1 MSWYWKPYVSAAQR
15 RANAQKEASKLSKK
29 GQRLSPVLLE
39 GRKIASSF
47 WGKGWCDHLES
58 YSDFSNRLPRGR
70 TYVRNGSVI
79 DLQVSEGMIT
89 ALVSGSSIYKIKI
102 GIKPLAKESWSRVQ
116 KECAGKIDSLIE
128 LLQGKLSSSVMEVVS
143 HRENGLFPKPAEIS
157 MECTCPDWAGL
168 CKHLAACLY
177 GIGARLDQNPDLLFT
192 LRGVNPGE
200 LISAAS
206 AAGAVE
212 QTGVSTGDGLG
223 DSDLSSIF
231 GIEIDS
237 LPPKVVATAGP
248 TKKKTKLLVP
258 EPKKKAGGAKI
269 LAVAAVRPSTKGGRA
284 AKLAR

>member
-1 MSWYWKPYVSAAQR
+1 MSWFWKPYVSAAQR
-15 RANAQKEASKLSKK
+15 RASAQKEASKLSKK
-29 GQRLSPVLLE
+29 GQSLSPVLLE

-79 DLQVSEGMIT
+79 DLQVSAGMIT

-102 GIKPLAKESWSRVQ
+102 GIKPLAQESWSRVQ

-157 MECTCPDWAGL
+157 MECSCPDWAGL

-177 GIGARLDQNPDLLFT
+177 GIGARLDRNPDLLFT

-212 QTGVSTGDGLG
+212 QKGVAPVDGLG

-231 GIEIDS
+231 GIEIDT
-237 LPPKVVATAGP
+237 PAPKAVAKTRP
-248 TKKKTKLLVP
+248 TRRAKPSASELKKKT
-258 EPKKKAGGAKI
+258 GGAKI
-269 LAVAAVRPSTKGGRA
+269 LAVTALDQSTKGRRA
-284 AKLAR
+284 ARLPR